1 MLYSSLHIHHL
12 RNKGTKEVGGIAR
25 RRLFHFYSAQSG
37 HAGTVSWKTN
47 AHRIPVSASFLP
59 QILISPLDTFHVFS
73 PLLSFT
79 RCSSNNSRPASLGR
93 DPQSQASKA
102 KQSIMSSG
110 FKLVAITVLLFAPL
124 DTLAGRIYHRDDD
137 PQMSLSKFHESQHLL
152 NLVLISWL
160 RQPSIPR
167 LSNPPASSLAWKTV
181 GIPTR
186 MPH

>member
-1 MLYSSLHIHHL
+1 MFS
-12 RNKGTKEVGGIAR
+12 APF
-25 RRLFHFYSAQSG
+25 FH
-37 HAGTVSWKTN
+37 
-47 AHRIPVSASFLP
+47 
-59 QILISPLDTFHVFS
+59 
-73 PLLSFT
+73 
-79 RCSSNNSRPASLGR
+79 SLGAQVIAV
-93 DPQSQASKA
+93 DLPHLVGIPSPKQA
-102 KQSIMSSG
+102 KQSIMFPS

-124 DTLAGRIYHRDDD
+124 DTLAGRIYHRDED

>member
-1 MLYSSLHIHHL
+1 MILTDPSCVLRILRECDIAYNFMLYSSLHIHHL
-12 RNKGTKEVGGIAR
+12 RNKGTKEVGGVAR

-79 RCSSNNSRPASLGR
+79 RCSSNSSRPASLGR

-102 KQSIMSSG
+102 KHHVPQ
-110 FKLVAITVLLFAPL
+110 FQTCCHYCAPL
-124 DTLAGRIYHRDDD
+124 RSLGHLGRTDI
-137 PQMSLSKFHESQHLL
+137 PQGRGSPDVAE
-152 NLVLISWL
+152 
-160 RQPSIPR
+160 
-167 LSNPPASSLAWKTV
+167 
-181 GIPTR
+181 
-186 MPH
+186 